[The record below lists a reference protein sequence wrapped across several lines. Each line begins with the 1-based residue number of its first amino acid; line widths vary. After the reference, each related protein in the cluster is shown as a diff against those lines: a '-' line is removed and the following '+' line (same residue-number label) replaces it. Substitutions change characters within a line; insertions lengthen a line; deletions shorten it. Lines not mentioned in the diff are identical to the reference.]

1 MMLHTIRYL
10 DEQLQGHIDFATFH
24 LLAVIPR
31 GEMHPVVMLV
41 PRYANEPQNFNL
53 QVGTKSLWFG
63 SLDNMLHAAREYYHI
78 NNAWFWYC
86 RRRYAVLQKQIRT
99 KAR

>member
-1 MMLHTIRYL
+1 MMLRTIRYL
-10 DEQLQGHIDFATFH
+10 DKHLQGHIDFDTFH

-31 GEMHPVVMLV
+31 GELPPVVMLV

-63 SLDNMLHAAREYYHI
+63 SLDNMLTAAQEYYHI
-78 NNAWFWYC
+78 SDIWLWCC
-86 RRRYAVLQKQIRT
+86 RRRYTEQQKQART
-99 KAR
+99 KVR